1 MSKEYFIIEK
11 ENVDKLDKLVENFD
25 LKIKSVCSN
34 VNGDMKVENYFVE
47 SDNLDDVMI
56 QIIEML
62 SDRMIDSELRK
73 MLSLLGVTIDIMYR
87 VDSSQ
92 WSWHNNEKI
101 L

>member
-11 ENVDKLDKLVENFD
+11 ENVSKLDKLVENFD

-62 SDRMIDSELRK
+62 SDRIIDSELRK